1 MVNYKNS
8 PSLFKYHK
16 EMYTVSSWEIGN
28 PYVPSCDI
36 RNLYVP
42 RPRKLLNKPPEIMC
56 RSPHQFI
63 FIEQL

>member
-16 EMYTVSSWEIGN
+16 EMYALSSWEIRN
-28 PYVPSCDI
+28 P
-36 RNLYVP
+36 YVP
-42 RPRKLLNKPPEIMC
+42 RPRKLFNKPSEIMC